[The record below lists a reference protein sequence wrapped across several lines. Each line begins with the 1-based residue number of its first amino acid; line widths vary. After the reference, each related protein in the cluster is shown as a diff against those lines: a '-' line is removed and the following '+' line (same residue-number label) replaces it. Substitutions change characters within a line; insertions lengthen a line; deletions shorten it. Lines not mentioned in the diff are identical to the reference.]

1 MNKKDK
7 LKLGENMSLFK
18 ILLLHFMANQDML
31 YDEWFTLVKSELF
44 VKLSLRV
51 KWEESNLLNAISTY
65 GKYNKHLK
73 ISEKATWIATQK
85 LQHCYNLLIK
95 IYIVGFSLSPRGT
108 TLIYS
113 KLLAISSVKLGII

>member
-85 LQHCYNLLIK
+85 LQHCYNLLKK